1 MLVLTETTGFRHES
15 IPDGVRAIQ
24 RLGRTHRLK
33 VDTTSSSSRFTSK
46 VLNRYDAVIFLSAT
60 GTPIG
65 KRTEQRAFERY
76 IQGGGGYLGVHAAS
90 DTRGKWAWY
99 EGLVGARFTRH
110 APGTARAT
118 VRVEDRT
125 SAATKS
131 LPAAWVRT
139 DEWYSYRANPR
150 ANVRVLLSLD
160 ETTYSGGGMGDHPIT
175 WCQNYGGGRSFY
187 TGLGHTQASYTDP
200 NFTRLLL
207 GGLRFA
213 AGAVTADCTPRA
225 NPAPTGTALR
235 SKANNKFVSTAA
247 GNLLAGAA
255 TAGTAA
261 ERFDVVPLPGGNVAL
276 RSKATGLYVC
286 AENAG
291 SSTLIANRAAAGAWE
306 TFALIT
312 NADGTVSLRATVNN
326 KYVAAENAGAG
337 ALIANRDAIGAWE
350 KFDLVTGG

>member
-125 SAATKS
+125 SAATKG
-131 LPAAWVRT
+131 LPAAWTRT
-139 DEWYSYRANPR
+139 DEWYEFDRNPR
-150 ANVRVLLSLD
+150 AGVHVLATVD
-160 ETTYSGGGMGDHPIT
+160 ETTYRGGTMGADHPIA
-175 WCQNYGGGRSFY
+175 WCHRYDGGRSVY
-187 TGLGHTQASYTDP
+187 TAMGHTRESFSERRYLAH
-200 NFTRLLL
+200 LL
-207 GGLRFA
+207 GAIEMA
-213 AGAVTADCTPRA
+213 AGRA
-225 NPAPTGTALR
+225 RFNCAP
-235 SKANNKFVSTAA
+235 
-247 GNLLAGAA
+247 
-255 TAGTAA
+255 
-261 ERFDVVPLPGGNVAL
+261 
-276 RSKATGLYVC
+276 
-286 AENAG
+286 
-291 SSTLIANRAAAGAWE
+291 
-306 TFALIT
+306 
-312 NADGTVSLRATVNN
+312 
-326 KYVAAENAGAG
+326 
-337 ALIANRDAIGAWE
+337 
-350 KFDLVTGG
+350 